1 KRPRLRKRLHRLR
14 RQLRLKRPRPPKRR
28 LRLRRPLLRSRR
40 RQARRLRRLRLK
52 KLLPK
57 KQQQS
62 PQQRK
67 LRLKRRQLKRNKGY
81 WKDGKGPVIVPGLFL
96 CLRLEPEAIVVRG
109 NRDGSAVGQ
118 RAEEDVVR

>member
-1 KRPRLRKRLHRLR
+1 
-14 RQLRLKRPRPPKRR
+14 
-28 LRLRRPLLRSRR
+28 
-40 RQARRLRRLRLK
+40 
-52 KLLPK
+52 LPK

-81 WKDGKGPVIVPGLFL
+81 WKDGKGPVIVPGLYL

-118 RAEEDVVR
+118 RAEEDVVRERLFDLFMDEARHRPSTVTRIEAVGGEPFAGTVVKLNVHAFLGKLAV